1 MNKVASSY
9 WVDARFTARNSAT
22 HTFAPAT
29 TTGARAATRSRA
41 KARRA
46 NVSSFAVFGMV
57 IVTMFAL
64 CLTVTLRTHAE
75 AQTAASHHAS
85 VNAEVEALRDTN
97 TELLRRVEQLRTDP
111 RAIETAARERLGMV
125 RPSDVIVPVE

>member
-1 MNKVASSY
+1 
-9 WVDARFTARNSAT
+9 
-22 HTFAPAT
+22 
-29 TTGARAATRSRA
+29 
-41 KARRA
+41 
-46 NVSSFAVFGMV
+46 MV

-85 VNAEVEALRDTN
+85 VSAEVETLRDTN

-111 RAIETAARERLGMV
+111 RTIEDAARERLGMV
-125 RPSDVIVPVE
+125 RPNDVIVPVE